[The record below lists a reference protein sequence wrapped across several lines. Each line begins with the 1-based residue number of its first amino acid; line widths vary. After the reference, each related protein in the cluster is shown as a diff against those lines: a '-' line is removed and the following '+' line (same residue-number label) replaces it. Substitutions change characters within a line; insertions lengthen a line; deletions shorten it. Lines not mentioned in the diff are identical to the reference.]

1 MRQSL
6 ILFAIAASAHMGAQ
20 AAQTTQAAQFWNP
33 AGYSFNSATD
43 WNQWKSVSDGLG
55 GSIGVRYSVASGFST
70 WDWNSQGGIA
80 PAASINDAVGATSF
94 GRGDLAGV
102 TSNSVN
108 GIRGQLNGQFTA
120 PRNNFVVDLDFSN
133 YKGSA
138 AGGVNG
144 QAGANTFIGVSDM
157 FAGNW
162 YGNTTVTLSATLA
175 DGAVASVSGWQ
186 LLNGGS
192 VGAFSSAS
200 GLFNSATV
208 KLALNDGVLS
218 GTGNLAAGAL
228 AGADKLDTV
237 LGLVKLDAAG
247 YKTVRMQF
255 DIYPVDGNTV
265 ARTDNLAIYAGSFM
279 RTSPV
284 PEPSTYAL
292 MGMGLVGVLAAAR
305 RRNKRAH

>member
-1 MRQSL
+1 MRKSVV
-6 ILFAIAASAHMGAQ
+6 LFAVAAMAQVGAQ
-20 AAQTTQAAQFWNP
+20 AAQSAQFWNP
-33 AGYSFNSATD
+33 TGYAFNSATD

-55 GSIGVRYSVASGFST
+55 GSIGVRYSVAPGFGT

-80 PAASINDAVGATSF
+80 PAGSIKDSVGTASF
-94 GRGDLAGV
+94 GKGDLTGV

-108 GIRGQLNGQFTA
+108 GIRSQLNGQFTA

-144 QAGANTFIGVSDM
+144 LAGANTFIGVSDI
-157 FAGNW
+157 FAGNY
-162 YGNTTVTLSATLA
+162 YGNTVVTLSGTLA
-175 DGAVASVSGWQ
+175 NGSVASVAGWQ

-192 VGAFSSAS
+192 VGSFTSA
-200 GLFNSATV
+200 GGGFNSATA
-208 KLALNDGVLS
+208 KLALNNGVLS
-218 GTGNLAAGAL
+218 GTGNLAAGAS

-247 YKTVRMQF
+247 YKTVRLNF
-255 DIYPVDGNTV
+255 DIYPVGGNTSP
-265 ARTDNLAIYAGSFM
+265 RTDNLAIYAGSFLN
-279 RTSPV
+279 TAPV

-292 MGMGLVGVLAAAR
+292 MGLGLVGVFAAAR
-305 RRNKRAH
+305 RRKAAR